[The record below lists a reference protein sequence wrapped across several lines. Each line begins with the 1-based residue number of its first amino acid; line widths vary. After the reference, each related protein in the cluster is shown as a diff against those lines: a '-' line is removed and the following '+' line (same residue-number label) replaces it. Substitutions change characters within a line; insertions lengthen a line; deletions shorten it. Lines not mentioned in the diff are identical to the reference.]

1 MGFAA
6 IDIVFLVLIVVLAIR
21 GAIRGFVTEIGSV
34 AALVVGLG
42 GAILFYKPLAALI
55 GRLFGIS
62 MWNPLIAFLILFL
75 VLYLVIKLLEHLL
88 HAMFDKLNL
97 ERLDRAIGFFLGLA
111 EGLLAVCVL
120 LFLLNW
126 QPLFDARKLLEHSL
140 FARVLSPILPSPQ
153 RIFGHV

>member
-1 MGFAA
+1 
-6 IDIVFLVLIVVLAIR
+6 VFLVLIVVLAIR

-75 VLYLVIKLLEHLL
+75 VLYLLIKLLEHLL
-88 HAMFDKLNL
+88 HAVFDKLDL

>member
-6 IDIVFLVLIVVLAIR
+6 IDIVFLVLIVVLVIR
-21 GAIRGFVTEIGSV
+21 GAIRGFVTEVGSV
-34 AALVVGLG
+34 AALVIGFG

-55 GRLFGIS
+55 GRLFGVS
-62 MWNPLIAFLILFL
+62 MWNPLIAFLVLFL

-97 ERLDRAIGFFLGLA
+97 ERLDRAIGFFFGLA

>member
-1 MGFAA
+1 MSFAA
-6 IDIVFLVLIVVLAIR
+6 IDVVFLVLIFVLAIR

-34 AALVVGLG
+34 AALVIGLG

-55 GRLFGIS
+55 GRLFGSS

-75 VLYLVIKLLEHLL
+75 LLYLVIKLLERLL

-126 QPLFDARKLLEHSL
+126 QPLFDARRLLEHSL

>member
-42 GAILFYKPLAALI
+42 GAILFYKLLAALI

-88 HAMFDKLNL
+88 HAVFDKLNL

-111 EGLLAVCVL
+111 EGLLVVSVL

>member
-75 VLYLVIKLLEHLL
+75 VLYLLIKLLEHLL
-88 HAMFDKLNL
+88 HAVFDKLDL

>member
-75 VLYLVIKLLEHLL
+75 ILYLVIKLLEHLL

>member
-75 VLYLVIKLLEHLL
+75 VLYMVIKLLEHLL

>member
-1 MGFAA
+1 MSFAA
-6 IDIVFLVLIVVLAIR
+6 IDVVFLVLILVLAIR

-34 AALVVGLG
+34 AALVIGLG

-88 HAMFDKLNL
+88 HSLFDKLNL

-126 QPLFDARKLLEHSL
+126 QPLFDARKLFEHSL
-140 FARVLSPILPSPQ
+140 FARFLSPILPSPQ

>member
-1 MGFAA
+1 MSFAA
-6 IDIVFLVLIVVLAIR
+6 IDVVFLVLIVVLAIR

-88 HAMFDKLNL
+88 HAMFDKLDL

-111 EGLLAVCVL
+111 EGLLGVCVL